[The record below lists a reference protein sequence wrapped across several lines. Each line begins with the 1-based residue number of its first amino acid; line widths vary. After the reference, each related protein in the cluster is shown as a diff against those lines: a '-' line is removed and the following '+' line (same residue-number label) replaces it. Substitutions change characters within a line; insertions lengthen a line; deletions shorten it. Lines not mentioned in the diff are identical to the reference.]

1 MAGYSTQHDVM
12 LATMVGFYS
21 KDGYK
26 HLKTVLPIINGEA
39 SLSLR
44 LIDWFVTNYAKCN
57 YVHYTVRGR
66 RFIVHDEY
74 RLRLHGYKKRRFDPF
89 CRWDRVEIPY
99 ENDTFVQT
107 TIGQLNFFKWA
118 LENDVLEHIHRHRKR
133 IDEDMARRGST
144 ARAKS
149 KGPSDKRT
157 RRKRRELSLSAT
169 RTVRREEVEIEIR
182 FENGAQSTSE
192 NSLQASTT
200 DTDGIDAQSA
210 TLLCAGP
217 TVAAAVDAAA

>member
-12 LATMVGFYS
+12 LATMVNFYS
-21 KDGYK
+21 KDNYK

-39 SLSLR
+39 PLSLR

-57 YVHYTVRGR
+57 YVHYDVRGR

-118 LENDVLEHIHRHRKR
+118 LENGVLEHIHRHRKR

-144 ARAKS
+144 ARARS
-149 KGPSDKRT
+149 KGPNDKRT

-169 RTVRREEVEIEIR
+169 RTVRRDEVEIEIR
-182 FENGAQSTSE
+182 FENGVQSTPE

-200 DTDGIDAQSA
+200 ADGIDAQP
-210 TLLCAGP
+210 TPLLCAGP
-217 TVAAAVDAAA
+217 TVATVVDAAA